1 MPTGSVQSESAFV
14 HISGLRVLKDSETK
28 MTSASAVNDLGS
40 DPAMTSAQFMCLC
53 DVGNSVHKRYSTKCL
68 VHLCQGSPTLRN
80 QSITILHLK
89 IFL

>member
-1 MPTGSVQSESAFV
+1 MPIGSVQSKPAFY
-14 HISGLRVLKDSETK
+14 HSNGLRVLKASETK
-28 MTSASAVNDLGS
+28 MTSASATNDLRS

-53 DVGNSVHKRYSTKCL
+53 DISNSVHKCYSMKCL
-68 VHLCQGSPTLRN
+68 VHFCQGSPTLTN